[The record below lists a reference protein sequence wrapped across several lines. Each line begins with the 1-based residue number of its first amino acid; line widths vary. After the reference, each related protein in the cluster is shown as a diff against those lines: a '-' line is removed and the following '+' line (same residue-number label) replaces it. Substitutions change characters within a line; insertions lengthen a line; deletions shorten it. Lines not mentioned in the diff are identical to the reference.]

1 MEENRSQNQNP
12 LQPVFELLQGGDPEK
27 ICLKYNLTRPRLDK
41 MLADYQESR
50 RRAALVDS
58 YTLSQTGRNDPC
70 PCGSG
75 KKYKKC
81 CLPHHE
87 EARKTMPPDQLKRM
101 DERTKLREKLEKE
114 VRRGFD
120 LIFLQDYDK
129 AARHARKQLET
140 YPEDD
145 RFHDLVM
152 TACLA
157 TGDCEEAF
165 RIARGRWQTAV
176 EEKLFYQENGY
187 HQREGVDKNTHVHFY
202 SPDTWL
208 EKFWVAQ
215 RARTWGQKYAA
226 SPDPELSKAADMLK
240 AANDLQRF
248 PSKQE
253 EGFQARREAF
263 APVLASIEARG
274 ADAVPFLLPLT
285 YNFTWAS
292 LFVPDLLAACGTDE
306 CLRLL
311 AELSMFR
318 YPYFSQE
325 CLRHLEQGDE
335 RAAGVIA
342 QVLFENP
349 AFDQLKVGLLAVL
362 GNIPCQE
369 SFSIL
374 ARFTEHENRY
384 VANWACEALSRHKKP
399 EALPYLEKAK
409 QRLGALD
416 KIAGAIKEIAEMK
429 QA

>member
-1 MEENRSQNQNP
+1 MEENRSQNYNP

-27 ICLKYNLTRPRLDK
+27 ICLKYGLTRPRLDK

-50 RRAALVDS
+50 RRAALADS
-58 YTLSQTGRNDPC
+58 YTLSRTGRNDPC

-87 EARKTMPPDQLKRM
+87 EARKSMPPDQLKQI
-101 DERTKLREKLEKE
+101 DERAKLKDKLEKD
-114 VRRGFD
+114 VRKGFD
-120 LIFLQDYDK
+120 LVFSQDYET
-129 AARHARKQLET
+129 AGQYAQKQLQS

-145 RFHDLVM
+145 RFHDLAM
-152 TACLA
+152 AASLA
-157 TGDCEEAF
+157 TGDCEGAF
-165 RIARGRWQTAV
+165 QVARKRWQTAM
-176 EEKLFYQENGY
+176 EEKLFFQENGY
-187 HQREGVDKNTHVHFY
+187 HKREGIEKNKHVHFY
-202 SPDTWL
+202 SPNTWL

-215 RARTWGQKYAA
+215 RARTWRDQYAA
-226 SPDPELSKAADMLK
+226 SPDPELSRTVDMLQ
-240 AANDLQRF
+240 AANDLKRF

-253 EGFQARREAF
+253 EGFQARREAL
-263 APVLASIEARG
+263 ASVLASLEARG
-274 ADAVPFLLPLT
+274 TDAVPFLLPLT

-292 LFVPDLLAACGTDE
+292 LFVPGLLAGCGTDE

-325 CLRHLEQGDE
+325 CLRHLEQSGE
-335 RAAGVIA
+335 RAAPVIS
-342 QVLFENP
+342 QVLSENP
-349 AFDQLKVGLLAVL
+349 AFDELKAGLLAVL
-362 GNIPCQE
+362 GNIACPE

-374 ARFTEHENRY
+374 ARFTEHESRY
-384 VANWACEALSRHKKP
+384 VANWACEALARHKNP

-416 KIAGAIKEIAEMK
+416 KIAAAIREIAEMK
-429 QA
+429 